1 VVTLGIDSGTQST
14 KAILFDLK
22 RSRVIGTGSA
32 PHRLLPHRDP
42 AVKEQDPS
50 DWVLALQ
57 AAVRQALAKAPAG
70 TARKVAGLAVSG
82 QQHGFVPLD
91 ANDRVIRPA
100 KLWCDTSTA
109 AEAEGIIRRNGGL
122 RRLIQKTGN
131 GLPAGFTA
139 SKILWLKKHEPRH
152 YARLATVL
160 LPHDYLNF
168 WLTGEKTM
176 ECGDASGT
184 GFFDVRRRKWSDPVL
199 RSMDARLTS
208 FLPRLI
214 PPGGT
219 AGDLSVFSA
228 RALGLRPGIP
238 VAPGGGD
245 NMMGAIGTGNVVPGV
260 VTLSLGTSG
269 TIYAYSD
276 RPAVDPEGE
285 VAAFCDSTGG
295 WLPLVCTMNVTIATE
310 AMGRVLGLAHQEW
323 TRLAEKV
330 RAGSDGLRFI
340 PYLQGERTPNLPHAT
355 ASYEG
360 LNLENFTA
368 GHLARATLE
377 GISEGLNYGLKRLRS
392 LGIRPREIRLTGG
405 GSKNPLWRQIL
416 ADIFQ
421 LRVVKVTSEEGAA
434 LGAALQAAWV
444 ISGGGKDNLNA
455 LTKRHVR
462 LASPTCDRPSRT
474 RL

>member
-1 VVTLGIDSGTQST
+1 MVTLGIDSGTQST

-50 DWVLALQ
+50 AWVRALR

-70 TARKVAGLAVSG
+70 TARKVVSLAVSG

-91 ANDRVIRPA
+91 GDDQVIRPA

-109 AEAEGIIRRNGGL
+109 AEAEDIIRNNGGL

-152 YARLATVL
+152 YARLASVL

-168 WLTGEKTM
+168 WLTGAKTM

-184 GFFDVRRRKWSDPVL
+184 GFFDVRRKKWSDPVL
-199 RSMDARLTS
+199 RTMDGRLVS
-208 FLPRLI
+208 LLPRLV

-219 AGDLSVFSA
+219 AGELSVPSA
-228 RALGLRPGIP
+228 KALGLRPGIP

-269 TIYAYSD
+269 TIYAYSE
-276 RPAVDPEGE
+276 RPVIDPRGE

-295 WLPLVCTMNVTIATE
+295 WLPLVCTMNVTVATE
-310 AMGRVLGLAHQEW
+310 AMGRTLGLAHQVW

-330 RAGSDGLRFI
+330 PPGSDGLQFI

-355 ASYEG
+355 ASYQG
-360 LNLENFTA
+360 LNLENFTT

-377 GISEGLNYGLKRLRS
+377 GISQGLNYGLKRLQS

-405 GSKNPLWRQIL
+405 GARNRLWRRIL
-416 ADIFQ
+416 ARTLDVP
-421 LRVVKVTSEEGAA
+421 VVKVASDEGAA

-444 ISGGGKDNLNA
+444 VSGGGRKMLQT
-455 LTKRHVR
+455 LTQRHVLLDSGTR
-462 LASPTCDRPSRT
+462 CRP
-474 RL
+474 

>member
-1 VVTLGIDSGTQST
+1 MVTLGIDSGTQST

-32 PHRLLPHRDP
+32 PHRLLPNRDP
-42 AVKEQDPS
+42 AVKEQDPR
-50 DWVLALQ
+50 DWIRALRT
-57 AAVRQALAKAPAG
+57 AVHQALASAPAG
-70 TARKVAGLAVSG
+70 TARRVAGMAVSG

-91 ANDRVIRPA
+91 RNDQVIRPA

-109 AEAEGIIRRNGGL
+109 KEAEGIIQKNGGL

-139 SKILWLKKHEPRH
+139 SKILWLKKHEPRN
-152 YARLATVL
+152 YSRLSSVL

-176 ECGDASGT
+176 EYGDASGT
-184 GFFDVRRRKWSDPVL
+184 GFFDVRRRKWSEPVL
-199 RSMDARLTS
+199 RSIDSKLIS

-214 PPGGT
+214 SPGGT
-219 AGDLSVFSA
+219 AGDLSVSSA
-228 RALGLRPGIP
+228 KALGLSSGIP
-238 VAPGGGD
+238 VGPGGGD
-245 NMMGAIGTGNVVPGV
+245 NMMGAIGTGNVRPGV

-276 RPAVDPEGE
+276 RPIIDPRGE

-295 WLPLVCTMNVTIATE
+295 WLPLVCTMNVTVATE
-310 AMGRVLGLAHQEW
+310 AMGKALRLSHDQW
-323 TRLAEKV
+323 TRLAARV
-330 RAGSDGLRFI
+330 PTGSNGLKFI

-355 ASYEG
+355 ASYQG
-360 LNLENFTA
+360 LNLKNFTA
-368 GHLARATLE
+368 GHIARATLE
-377 GISEGLNYGLKRLRS
+377 GITQGLGYGLQRLRS
-392 LGIRPREIRLTGG
+392 LGIRPQEIRLTGG

-421 LRVVKVTSEEGAA
+421 VRVIKVASDEGAA

-444 ISGGGKDNLNA
+444 VAGGGRNNLRTITN
-455 LTKRHVR
+455 RHIR
-462 LASPTCDRPSRT
+462 LDRKSLRRPTT
-474 RL
+474 